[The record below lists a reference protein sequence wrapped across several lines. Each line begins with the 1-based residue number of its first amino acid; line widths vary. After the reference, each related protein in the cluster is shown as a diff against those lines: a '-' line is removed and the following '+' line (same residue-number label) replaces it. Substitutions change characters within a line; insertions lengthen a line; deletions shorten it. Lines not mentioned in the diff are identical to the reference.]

1 MSREDIDF
9 ESLEVGCE
17 GSMVVIAQKMLNSIG
32 YELDINGDF
41 DEGMAQVVR
50 DFQIDTHSLLVDGVI
65 DAETMM
71 AIDTAISLQQER

>member
-9 ESLEVGCE
+9 ESLAVGCE

-32 YELDINGDF
+32 YQLNINGDF
-41 DEGMAQVVR
+41 DEDMAQVVR
-50 DFQIDTHSLLVDGVI
+50 DFQIDTHSLSVDGII

-71 AIDTAISLQQER
+71 AIDTAISVQQES